1 MTLAVVKNNNV
12 TANNYR
18 YSTMQLT
25 ACSKINHLLNI
36 SISYLT
42 HSTSLIILAILLGS
56 SIGFFWPNI
65 GDAAGNFTDTTI
77 LILVFLLLF
86 EVPLK
91 GIFLGLSKWKF
102 IAVAWLTNFA
112 VIPAVGFVIAS
123 LFLSGQ
129 PLFYTGLVIYFMAPC
144 TDWYLGFTR
153 MAKGNVE
160 LGAAL
165 LPINMLSQL
174 MLFPVYLLLF
184 DTVVDYRVDLTVL
197 VDWFL
202 HPLMA
207 AIILRVLLYKVMK
220 TLLPLCRLI
229 IPLVL
234 ALLVG
239 QIFASNINVLMG
251 NLAVVPRLLLAI
263 FTFFVM
269 TYFIGDYI
277 ARFFKFEYPEHCL
290 LSFTTGARNAPL
302 MLGLT
307 TVAIPDQ
314 PLIYAT
320 ITIGMLIEFP
330 HLTALKLVLLKRIQ
344 GNYTPAKI
352 GNQVSQN

>member
-1 MTLAVVKNNNV
+1 MSLEAL
-12 TANNYR
+12 
-18 YSTMQLT
+18 LT
-25 ACSKINHLLNI
+25 IKQSLNKPLGCLI
-36 SISYLT
+36 
-42 HSTSLIILAILLGS
+42 HSTSLIILAIIIGSCIGVYSPELGA
-56 SIGFFWPNI
+56 
-65 GDAAGNFTDTTI
+65 AAGRFSDPTI

-102 IAVAWLTNFA
+102 ITVAWLVNFA

-129 PLFYTGLVIYFMAPC
+129 SLFYTGLVIYFMAPC

-174 MLFPVYLLLF
+174 ILFPIYLLLF
-184 DTVVDYRVDLTVL
+184 DTVVDYQMNLTVL
-197 VDWFL
+197 LDWFL
-202 HPLMA
+202 QPLLA
-207 AIILRVLLYKVMK
+207 ALILRILLRQFMQ
-220 TLLPLCRLI
+220 TLQPLCRYLI
-229 IPLVL
+229 TLVL

-239 QIFASNINVLMG
+239 QIFASNINVLIG

-263 FTFFVM
+263 FTFFVV
-269 TYFIGDYI
+269 TFLISEYV
-277 ARFFKFEYPEHCL
+277 ARTFKFKYPEHCL

-314 PLIYAT
+314 PLIFAT

-330 HLTALKLVLLKRIQ
+330 HLTALKAILLKRYHGASSTQ
-344 GNYTPAKI
+344 EWAKY
-352 GNQVSQN
+352 